1 MSKRRS
7 KWPSTQRVDFIQF
20 QPNVHW
26 CLLMRR
32 SKMAPIRQLYWSFTN
47 AIIAFSYLP
56 FKGMSMS
63 TVGTMRTKD
72 GFMLTG
78 SSSSLKATTSFD
90 LSAHNIQND
99 LSSNN
104 DGLSGKT
111 TLVLNFPV
119 VLKSVVLTPTKMTP
133 WASQVSVKIK
143 GTSNVQCTV
152 CFK

>member
-1 MSKRRS
+1 
-7 KWPSTQRVDFIQF
+7 
-20 QPNVHW
+20 
-26 CLLMRR
+26 
-32 SKMAPIRQLYWSFTN
+32 
-47 AIIAFSYLP
+47 
-56 FKGMSMS
+56 MS